1 MKSSLII
8 GSRGSRLALTQSNHI
23 ADRLRALL
31 PGFDIRIE
39 IITTTGDRIL
49 DAPLAKIGGKGLFT
63 KELETALLEKRVDL
77 AVHSLKDLPTEV
89 PEGLAIAAIPVREN
103 PADVFVSARYA
114 SLDALPDTATIG
126 TSSLRR
132 SAQLLAYRP
141 SLKVVDLRGN
151 VDTRLR
157 KVAEGELDAA
167 VLACA
172 GITRIGRADAITQV
186 LPAEIMISAPGQGAL
201 GIEMRAD
208 DAEGRA
214 LIAPLIHTDTT
225 IEVTAERTV
234 LAALEGG
241 CQVPIGALARV
252 RGQEMTLSACV
263 CSLDG
268 KRVLKTRVT
277 GSITSPVDL
286 GMQATDDLI
295 AQGAREI
302 MAAIR

>member
-268 KRVLKTRVT
+268 KRVLKNRVT